1 MRSFISAS
9 RGLTAGAAIVVL
21 LGALTL
27 WFVLLEAGT
36 RVLVPRRSAGLQRID
51 ADYRATLAL
60 RPTTG
65 AGGRTVLLLGNSLLL
80 SDVVRSELQSRLA
93 PRYAVA
99 EFPLEGTT
107 FFDWYYGLRRLFA
120 QGARP
125 AVVIVCLNFGQL
137 LSDATHGAAFAW
149 HLMTASDLIAV
160 KRAAGLNLMT
170 TSDYLFAHV
179 SSWFGTRSHVRVY
192 LLERLLPEADLLAS
206 YLVPAGTGPADTPPD
221 LRGALL
227 RLRELQQL
235 CSGHGAAFAL
245 LIPPTLSA
253 RDPGPA
259 LATAAAQAGIPVLIP
274 YQPAELPRRAFA
286 DGFHLGPQGAELFTA
301 RLSQQLPA
309 VLVALPD

>member
-1 MRSFISAS
+1 MRSSISAS
-9 RGLTAGAAIVVL
+9 KSLTASAAIAVL
-21 LGALTL
+21 LGALAL
-27 WFVLLEAGT
+27 WFVLLESSA
-36 RVLVPRRSAGLQRID
+36 RLLMPRHSAGLQRID

-60 RPTTG
+60 RPTTA
-65 AGGRTVLLLGNSLLL
+65 AGSRTVLFLGNSLLL
-80 SDVVRSELQSRLA
+80 SDVVRTELQSRLA

-107 FFDWYYGLRRLFA
+107 FFDWYFGLRRLFA

-137 LSDATHGAAFAW
+137 LSDTTHGAAFAW
-149 HLMTASDLIAV
+149 HLMTARDLTAV

-170 TSDYLFAHV
+170 TSDYLFAHI

-192 LLERLLPEADLLAS
+192 LLERLLPHADLLAS
-206 YLVPAGTGPADTPPD
+206 YLAPAGTGHDNGAPD
-221 LRGALL
+221 LSGALQ

-235 CSGHGAAFAL
+235 CSSHGAGFAL

-253 RDPGPA
+253 SDPGPA
-259 LATAAAQAGIPVLIP
+259 LAAAAAHAGIPVLMP
-274 YQPAELPRRAFA
+274 YQPAELPRRVFA
-286 DGFHLGPQGAELFTA
+286 DGFHLDPQGAELFTA
-301 RLSQQLPA
+301 RLTQELPA